1 MLVVAV
7 EKRQPLVIF
16 FEPRFFHIAKIG
28 TAFTKIGLND
38 LKVLLSQLQFEPR
51 DLARCIE
58 LAKTLVL
65 AFDVELDIL
74 ALRFQIHFGRR
85 QLTPGQSDVGRTL
98 RGHQRDSNLE
108 TYIEIV
114 SLKSLKEILKVV
126 EPGK

>member
-1 MLVVAV
+1 M
-7 EKRQPLVIF
+7 
-16 FEPRFFHIAKIG
+16 
-28 TAFTKIGLND
+28 ND

-74 ALRFQIHFGRR
+74 ALRFQIHFGRH

-98 RGHQRDSNLE
+98 RGQQRDSNLE

-114 SLKSLKEILKVV
+114 SLKPLKEILKVV

>member
-1 MLVVAV
+1 M
-7 EKRQPLVIF
+7 
-16 FEPRFFHIAKIG
+16 
-28 TAFTKIGLND
+28 ND